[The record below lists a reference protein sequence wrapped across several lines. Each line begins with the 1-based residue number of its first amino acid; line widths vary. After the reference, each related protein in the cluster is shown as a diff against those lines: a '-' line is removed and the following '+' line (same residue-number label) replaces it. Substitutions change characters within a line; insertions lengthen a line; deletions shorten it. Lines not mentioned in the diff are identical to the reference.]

1 MTRFHALGIVIGL
14 CIGGLAVQAG
24 CPEFFTAAHA
34 EMLRESM
41 ASD

>member
-14 CIGGLAVQAG
+14 VIGGFAIQAG
-24 CPEFFTAAHA
+24 CPQFFTAHHA